1 MTKSTGL
8 ILSHDYLFQNS
19 LAKNTS

>member
-8 ILSHDYLFQNS
+8 ILSRDYLFQIS